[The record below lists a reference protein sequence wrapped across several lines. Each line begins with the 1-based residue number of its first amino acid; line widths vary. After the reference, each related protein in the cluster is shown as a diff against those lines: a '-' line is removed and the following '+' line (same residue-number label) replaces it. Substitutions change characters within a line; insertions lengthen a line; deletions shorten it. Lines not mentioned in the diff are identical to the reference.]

1 MKRRSLIGGGVA
13 GAAALAGAGMAWW
26 RLRVEEPPLPAGFWD
41 SRFERPEG
49 GELTLASLRG
59 KPMVLNFWATWCAPC
74 RQELPV
80 LDAFQRKYAG
90 QGVDV
95 VAVSVDERGDLDAVR
110 RVLAPFS
117 FAGALA
123 VDSDLRAFGRVRQ
136 VPATFVVDRHGV
148 LRRNGWDEAG
158 IVDADALDRAV
169 RPLLR
174 SGG

>member
-1 MKRRSLIGGGVA
+1 MSPRKAAWRWLAALLLAVTF
-13 GAAALAGAGMAWW
+13 GAAAGPAPGETMPSYRIATLAGPALTPAALCG
-26 RLRVEEPPLPAGFWD
+26 RVL
-41 SRFERPEG
+41 
-49 GELTLASLRG
+49 
-59 KPMVLNFWATWCAPC
+59 VLNFWATWCAPC